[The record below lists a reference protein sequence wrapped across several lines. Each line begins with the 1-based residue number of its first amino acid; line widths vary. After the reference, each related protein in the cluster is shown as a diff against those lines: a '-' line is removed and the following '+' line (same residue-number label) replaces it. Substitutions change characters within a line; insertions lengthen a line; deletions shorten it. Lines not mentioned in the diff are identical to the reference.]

1 MKAISN
7 LILVLTA
14 CLFNTTIYA
23 QLNLIHQNGFGGTY
37 EDHPVSFTPSK
48 KLLIIDSYSSAT
60 GNKGLPTYG
69 SSDIWMLKL
78 DEQLNKVSEFVY
90 GGNSIEDPVGLVT
103 IGNSHYLLASSCS
116 SISGN
121 KTVADYGVGVDC
133 GDFWLIKLNSQ
144 NVITSQ
150 WAFGTS
156 KSESPRGMLSH
167 NNSLILFGNSA
178 GGIELD
184 KSESNRGYGDGW
196 IICVDTN
203 GAKIWDKTFGH
214 TGNDIFI
221 KALVLNDGYLF
232 AGHSNSNTGNDKS
245 EDCFGQNDIWVVKT
259 DYNGIKIWDKTLG
272 SAVYEQLYD
281 VLYHNNEI
289 IIIGST
295 DDATGSGNLGIIAEN
310 NNTDGFIAKLNN
322 TNGNLISVQSFD
334 NSIKS
339 IYPIPNG
346 KFIFTSYE
354 SENNDIIV
362 GWMDSNFTIKEE
374 IILSTSAIDYPIEIS
389 YLNNNIYLLATT
401 QGGIS
406 GDKTSP
412 NYGLEDT
419 WILAFDITLS
429 NNELSLMP
437 DFKIYPN
444 PTTDFI
450 KINLPNDQYNQVQIV
465 DMQGR
470 VIAEMPVSNHFEQTI
485 DVSNYKTGTYF
496 IKAKL
501 QNGISVS
508 KKFVKF

>member
-1 MKAISN
+1 MN
-7 LILVLTA
+7 NILRYILTIPLLTLGFD
-14 CLFNTTIYA
+14 LFS
-23 QLNLIHQNGFGGTY
+23 QLNLIHQNGFGGANDEY
-37 EDHPVSFTPSK
+37 PKSFTPSK
-48 KLLIIDSYSSAT
+48 KLLFVSSHSGIS
-60 GNKGLPTYG
+60 GNKTSPSFG
-69 SSDIWMLKL
+69 SSDIWILQV
-78 DEQLNKVSEFVY
+78 DEQLNKVSEFVI
-90 GGNSIEDPVGLVT
+90 GGNSFDSPEGVVYFD
-103 IGNSHYLLASSCS
+103 NSYFVLASSCS

-178 GGIELD
+178 GGIEMD

-322 TNGNLISVQSFD
+322 INGNLISVQSFD

-470 VIAEMPVSNHFEQTI
+470 VIAEMPVHNNFEQII

-496 IKAKL
+496 IKAKM